1 MAKRNTGAGRSP
13 RALIL
18 RLYDGAIDSIVI
30 VLVLVMLVTLGFATY
45 EVLLNVIRLVPTFG
59 TVGVGEPQ
67 FRELVGNVL
76 NVFIM
81 IELFSTFVVYV
92 RTHRIRLSIL
102 TDVTIVFL
110 LRELL
115 IKVYAQ
121 SWDAGQLYTLA
132 VVLLI
137 LIVARTILARLPP
150 TDRSRDA

>member
-76 NVFIM
+76 NVFIV
-81 IELFSTFVVYV
+81 IELFSTFAVYI

-102 TDVTIVFL
+102 TDLTIVFL

-121 SWDAGQLYTLA
+121 SRDAGQLYTLA

-150 TDRSRDA
+150 TERARDE